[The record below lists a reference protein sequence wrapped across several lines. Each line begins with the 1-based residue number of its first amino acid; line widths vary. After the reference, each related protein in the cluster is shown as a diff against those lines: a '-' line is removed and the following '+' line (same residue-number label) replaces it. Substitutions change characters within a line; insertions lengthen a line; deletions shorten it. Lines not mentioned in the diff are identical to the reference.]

1 MVRDLTSRRG
11 RLLALMLGAVMA
23 ACASQPP
30 HPTPYQQAEDTYGFS
45 SEDLDTDLVAVRFRG
60 NPSTSEQQVEAG
72 LFRRIVEIAE
82 ERDAKS
88 FSILRSDSECVT
100 SLRTSPI
107 TTCIYRQSADAMFPY
122 HFGVREVP
130 SIWGSVPV
138 REYEASATVMLL
150 DREDCAEIVN
160 CYLTAASRSSLPPMS
175 DDAGSE

>member
-1 MVRDLTSRRG
+1 MVRDLTSRRA
-11 RLLALMLGAVMA
+11 RLLALMLGAVMV

-30 HPTPYQQAEDTYGFS
+30 HPTPYQQAEETYGFS

-60 NPSTSEQQVEAG
+60 NPSTSEHQVEAG

-82 ERDAKS
+82 ERNAKS